1 MIIAIVIL
9 SVFTLLGLINTWLLR
24 CVWLKLVQERNE
36 HNKTIDELNEMA
48 GKADELYSKLMPL
61 QKLFGRTVKR

>member
-36 HNKTIDELNEMA
+36 HNETIDELNKIAEEVRM
-48 GKADELYSKLMPL
+48 LHSRLMPL
-61 QKLFGRTVKR
+61 QKFFGRVKR